1 MTAVPA
7 HLWVWVTLFAAIVQT
22 LRFMLQKMLAGAQ
35 LSVGGATFSRFLFGF
50 PIAAL
55 VAIGFL
61 HETGTAWPHLSAPF
75 WGFVIAGGACQVAAT
90 FLTVALFSMRNF
102 AVGVAFTKTETVQ
115 VALFS
120 AVILGEWVGPLGWVG
135 ILIGLIG
142 VLLLTKQPGAVKLN
156 ARAAIYGVVAGG
168 LFGLSSIFYRGA
180 TLELAPLEFFARAIV
195 ALACA
200 TFAQTIGMG
209 LYLRLRE
216 AGELSRVLRAWRRT
230 ILVGITGV
238 LGSAGWFTAFSLQNA
253 AFVRA
258 LGQVEIVFTLL
269 ASVLVFRETLH
280 RREGLGIALVVA
292 SLIVIVLAGSR

>member
-1 MTAVPA
+1 MSEAPA
-7 HLWVWVTLFAAIVQT
+7 HLWVWVTLFAAAVQT
-22 LRFMLQKMLAGAQ
+22 LRFMLQKLLAGAQ

-50 PIAAL
+50 PLAAAAAL
-55 VAIGFL
+55 AFIAGS
-61 HETGTAWPHLSAPF
+61 GSPWPHLSGAF
-75 WGFVIAGGACQVAAT
+75 WGYVIAGGATQVAAT
-90 FLTVALFSMRNF
+90 FLTVALFGLRNF

-135 ILIGLIG
+135 IVIGLAG
-142 VLLLTKQPGAVKLN
+142 VLFLTKPPEGGFAL
-156 ARAAIYGVVAGG
+156 RAALYGIGAGA

-180 TLELAPLEFFARAIV
+180 TLELEPLGFFARAIV

-200 TFAQTIGMG
+200 TFVQSLGMG

-216 AGELSRVLRAWRRT
+216 PGQLRRVFAAWRRT
-230 ILVGITGV
+230 VLVGITGV

-258 LGQVEIVFTLL
+258 FGQVEIVFTLL
-269 ASVLVFRETLH
+269 ASALVFHEKLH
-280 RREGLGIALVVA
+280 RREGIGIALVVL
-292 SLIVIVLAGSR
+292 SLIVIVLAGR